1 MTDRLNVAIVGCG
14 GISRYHLA
22 NILKTPTMRLAAT
35 MDVIEAAAR
44 ERADEGGAGYY
55 TTDLDR
61 VLSDATVDAVVIC
74 STHDTH
80 ASISLEAI
88 AAGKH
93 VFVEKPPMMTVEEA
107 WAVQKAVSESNVQFM
122 GAWWFK
128 HSPVT
133 IRLREVIEK
142 PYFILFTVRIPP
154 AQNRR
159 NKVMFGPDAAEGAH
173 QVDDPQGPYG
183 ADGVFDNGGYA
194 LHWIWHVMR
203 SQPVEIYAMGYGG
216 KPTNTSTIVIRFEN
230 GSVANS
236 VFSDVGSGGIVP
248 KYYGEVLGGSVS
260 AATNRF
266 RSLVFEGT
274 DEVGFEEI
282 YAEGTGILNDPSG
295 KPYRAGFDEEMEMFA
310 TLCLAGGTNP
320 MDVWES
326 SVPTL
331 IFEKAIE
338 SMRERKPV
346 SVDIREACWTPDGQ
360 LPESVATFGDGSR

>member
-1 MTDRLNVAIVGCG
+1 MADKLNVAIVGCG

-22 NILKTPTMRLAAT
+22 NILKTPAMRLTAT
-35 MDVIEAAAR
+35 MDVIESAAR
-44 ERADEGGAGYY
+44 ERAEEGGAGYY
-55 TTDLDR
+55 TTDLGR
-61 VLSDATVDAVVIC
+61 VLSDPGVDAVIIC
-74 STHDTH
+74 STHSTH
-80 ASISLEAI
+80 AEISLESV

-93 VFVEKPPMMTVEEA
+93 VFCEKPPMMTVAEA
-107 WAVQKAVSESNVQFM
+107 HAIQKAVSESDVQYM

-133 IRLREVIEK
+133 IRLRDVIEK

-154 AQNRR
+154 EQNRR
-159 NKVMFGPDAAEGAH
+159 NKLMFGPDAGPDAH
-173 QVDDPQGPYG
+173 RVDDPEGPYG

-194 LHWIWHVMR
+194 LYWIWHVMR

-216 KPTNTSTIVIRFEN
+216 KPTSTSTIVIRFEN
-230 GSVANS
+230 GGVANS

-248 KYYGEVLGGSVS
+248 KYYGEVLAGSVS

-274 DEVGFEEI
+274 DAEGFEEI
-282 YAEGTGILNDPSG
+282 YSEGTGILNDASG
-295 KPYRAGFDEEMEMFA
+295 NPYRAGFDEEMEMFA
-310 TLCLAGGTNP
+310 KLCLEGGPNP
-320 MDVWES
+320 MDVWEA

-331 IFEKAIE
+331 IFEKAVQ

-346 SVDIREACWTPDGQ
+346 AVDIREACWTPDGK
-360 LPESVATFGDGSR
+360 LPESVATFGDCVK